1 MSIQPLLQVEA
12 ALIRRQL
19 PDLLI
24 RPGQTFAARVAERN
38 GRHAIITLAG
48 SPIVA
53 ELPDG
58 VNTGDKL
65 KLLVQESRGEKVLM
79 KLVPEE
85 PAAPPQAAPVATL
98 PLPGGGQAR
107 IEVDPD
113 SESQS
118 GSADPDHAS
127 ISLTYASPE
136 LGPVGLKI
144 ALAPGAVTVRAELMP
159 GRPLDLAEDSA
170 MQLESRLA
178 AATGRSAGV
187 TVIPRH
193 LPVDLYA

>member
-1 MSIQPLLQVEA
+1 MLAV
-12 ALIRRQL
+12 
-19 PDLLI
+19 
-24 RPGQTFAARVAERN
+24 RVAERS

-65 KLLVQESRGEKVLM
+65 RLLVQETRGDKVLM

-85 PAAPPQAAPVATL
+85 PAAPPQTPAVSL
-98 PLPGGGQAR
+98 PLPDGTQAR
-107 IEVDPD
+107 IEVDPE
-113 SESQS
+113 SESGS
-118 GSADPDHAS
+118 GSADPEHAS
-127 ISLTYASPE
+127 ISLTYDSPA

-144 ALAPGAVTVRAELMP
+144 SLAPGAVTVRAELVP

-170 MQLESRLA
+170 MQLESRLS
-178 AATGRSAGV
+178 AATGRAAGV
-187 TVIPRH
+187 TVVPRH

>member
-1 MSIQPLLQVEA
+1 MPVQALLQIEA

-24 RPGQTFAARVAERN
+24 RPGQMLAARVAERN

-48 SPIVA
+48 SPILA

-65 KLLVQESRGEKVLM
+65 RLLVQETRGEKVLM

-85 PAAPPQAAPVATL
+85 PAAQPQAAQVATL

-107 IEVDPD
+107 IEVDPE
-113 SESQS
+113 SESEAA
-118 GSADPDHAS
+118 ADPDHAS
-127 ISLTYASPE
+127 ISLTYDSPE
-136 LGPVGLKI
+136 LGPVGLGI
-144 ALAPGAVTVRAELMP
+144 ALAPGAVLVRAELVP

-170 MQLESRLA
+170 MQLESRLSA
-178 AATGRSAGV
+178 VTGRTAGV
-187 TVIPRH
+187 TVVPRH
-193 LPVDLYA
+193 LPIDLYA